1 MLGCLGELERAVDKR
16 TGLIGNN
23 RKYQMKQWIAMRIIN
38 LLTNNERQ
46 IEGERD
52 LSVKRV
58 GFGRCIQ

>member
-1 MLGCLGELERAVDKR
+1 MLLMLGWLGELERAVAER

-46 IEGERD
+46 IDIGY
-52 LSVKRV
+52 
-58 GFGRCIQ
+58 GRA